1 MFTVSVMTID
11 REWDVP
17 VYQQLADILREQI
30 QSGELAPRRPIPSA
44 RTLVERYGVAR
55 ATATKAVQVLAD
67 EGLVRVVP
75 GRGWFV
81 APRD

>member
-1 MFTVSVMTID
+1 MTID
-11 REWDVP
+11 REWDEP
-17 VYQQLADILREQI
+17 VYRQLAGILRGQI
-30 QSGELAPRRPIPSA
+30 ASGELEPRRPIPSV
-44 RTLVERYGVAR
+44 RQLVQTYGVAR
-55 ATATKAVQVLAD
+55 ATATKAIAILAD

>member
-1 MFTVSVMTID
+1 MTID
-11 REWDVP
+11 REWDEP
-17 VYQQLADILREQI
+17 VYRQLAAILREQI
-30 QSGELAPRRPIPSA
+30 ASGELAPRRPIPSV

-67 EGLVRVVP
+67 EGLVRVVA

-81 APRD
+81 APKDHG

>member
-1 MFTVSVMTID
+1 MTID
-11 REWDVP
+11 REWDEP
-17 VYQQLADILREQI
+17 VYQQLARILREQI
-30 QSGELAPRRPIPSA
+30 RSGDLEPRRPIPSV

-55 ATATKAVQVLAD
+55 ATAAKAVQVLAD

-81 APRD
+81 ARRD